1 MCVGA
6 GLDVSGLAVLSGES
20 RTEVSITAAHI
31 IIPTASKH
39 TLATLTGSTRLH
51 FLHFLLGLVNE
62 LAL

>member
-6 GLDVSGLAVLSGES
+6 GLDVSGLAVLSGDS

-39 TLATLTGSTRLH
+39 SHDTLTESSH
-51 FLHFLLGLVNE
+51 FTFSVKVSYITSCT
-62 LAL
+62 